1 MIVGMAF
8 ASAASLVLRWLY
20 VRENKKR
27 DKEELAGKQSEVSTE
42 PDEEKGAPKGSV
54 DSLDGLATLLVSD
67 RSDKKTPGFRYT
79 L

>member
-1 MIVGMAF
+1 MVF

-27 DKEELAGKQSEVSTE
+27 DKEELAEKQSEE
-42 PDEEKGAPKGSV
+42 PTRSDEEKAALEGSV
-54 DSLDGLATLLVSD
+54 DSFDGFANLIVAD
-67 RSDKKTPGFRYT
+67 KSDKKIPGFRYT

>member
-20 VRENKKR
+20 VRENRKR
-27 DKEELAGKQSEVSTE
+27 DKEELAGEQSGVSTE
-42 PDEEKGAPKGSV
+42 PDEEKGALRRSV
-54 DSLDGLATLLVSD
+54 DSLDGLATLIVPD
-67 RSDKKTPGFRYT
+67 KSDKKTPGFRYT